1 MLDQQGSVLDL
12 KVRGNDCKV
21 VNQKFHF
28 ARFQTS
34 RKQYPRKILTDK
46 VKSLVLDFRRMRF
59 LTDRDAQFARE
70 QLAGGCERMEHLL
83 RGLLDTRG
91 RIAEEVHATR
101 KLGKSLRG
109 GFALFGL
116 GKSSSREIQAIGR
129 LLSGPRDAVSRLG
142 TWKKVAWDED
152 APAAAAIV
160 ALLEQQ
166 THSAA
171 RRPPPETVA
180 WCVERVRSALR
191 NLEELPAGSLAARI
205 ADGLEKLDKQVIKR
219 CRKLDRAGKEDFHN
233 ARKALKA
240 HLGALG
246 FLPPGLVPLDPK
258 LAELPELLGDENDL
272 ATLSEW
278 LEKHGFT
285 AELVP
290 GLWEKLKLLRHQL
303 RSEVIREMPRPR
315 SRQQV

>member
-1 MLDQQGSVLDL
+1 ML
-12 KVRGNDCKV
+12 
-21 VNQKFHF
+21 
-28 ARFQTS
+28 
-34 RKQYPRKILTDK
+34 
-46 VKSLVLDFRRMRF
+46 LDFRRMSF
-59 LTDRDAQFARE
+59 LTDSDARFARE

-91 RIAEEVHATR
+91 RVAEEVHATR

-116 GKSSSREIQAIGR
+116 GQSSAREIQAIGR
-129 LLSGPRDAVSRLG
+129 LLSGPRDAVSRLS
-142 TWKKVAWDED
+142 TWKKVGWSGD

-160 ALLEQQ
+160 ALLEQL

-180 WCVERVRSALR
+180 WCVERVRSARR
-191 NLEELPAGSLAARI
+191 NLEELPSEPLAGQLAA
-205 ADGLEKLDKQVIKR
+205 GLAKLDRQVVKR
-219 CRKLDRAGKEDFHN
+219 CRKLEREGKEDFHD

-240 HLGALG
+240 YLGALG
-246 FLPPGLVPLDPK
+246 FLPAGLVPLDPK
-258 LAELPELLGDENDL
+258 LTELPELLGDENDL

-290 GLWEKLKLLRHQL
+290 GLWDKLKRLRQQL
-303 RSEVIREMPRPR
+303 RSDVIRELPRIHA
-315 SRQQV
+315 RQEV

>member
-1 MLDQQGSVLDL
+1 MS
-12 KVRGNDCKV
+12 
-21 VNQKFHF
+21 
-28 ARFQTS
+28 
-34 RKQYPRKILTDK
+34 
-46 VKSLVLDFRRMRF
+46 F

-70 QLAGGCERMEHLL
+70 QLAGGCERMVDLL
-83 RGLLDTRG
+83 QGLLDTRG

-129 LLSGPRDAVSRLG
+129 LLSGPRDAVSRLS
-142 TWKKVAWDED
+142 TWKKVAWDGD
-152 APAAAAIV
+152 ASAAAAIG
-160 ALLEQQ
+160 ALLEQL

-180 WCVERVRSALR
+180 WCVERVQSACQ
-191 NLEELPAGSLAARI
+191 NLQELPPESLAGQLV
-205 ADGLEKLDKQVIKR
+205 DGLRKLDKQVTKR
-219 CRKLDRAGKEDFHN
+219 CRKLERAGKEDFHD

-240 HLGALG
+240 YLGALG
-246 FLPPGLVPLDPK
+246 FLPAGLIPLAPK
-258 LAELPELLGDENDL
+258 LTELPELLGDENDL

-278 LEKHGFT
+278 LEQHGFT

-290 GLWEKLKLLRHQL
+290 GLWDKLNLLRDQL
-303 RSEVIREMPRPR
+303 RSEVVREIPRLH
-315 SRQQV
+315 SGQEV

>member
-1 MLDQQGSVLDL
+1 M
-12 KVRGNDCKV
+12 R
-21 VNQKFHF
+21 
-28 ARFQTS
+28 
-34 RKQYPRKILTDK
+34 PPTDH
-46 VKSLVLDFRRMRF
+46 
-59 LTDRDAQFARE
+59 DAQFARE
-70 QLAGGCERMEHLL
+70 QLTGGCDRMEHLL
-83 RGLLDTRG
+83 HGLLDTRG

-129 LLSGPRDAVSRLG
+129 LLSGPRDAVSRLS
-142 TWKKVAWDED
+142 TWKKVAWHGD
-152 APAAAAIV
+152 AEAAAAIG
-160 ALLEQQ
+160 ALLEQL

-171 RRPPPETVA
+171 RRPPPETIA
-180 WCVERVRSALR
+180 WCVERVYSAR
-191 NLEELPAGSLAARI
+191 RKLEQLPPASLAEQI
-205 ADGLEKLDKQVIKR
+205 AVGLGKLDKQVIKR
-219 CRKLDRAGKEDFHN
+219 CRKLDHAGKEDFHD

-240 HLGALG
+240 YLGALG
-246 FLPPGLVPLDPK
+246 FMPEGLVTPDPI

-290 GLWEKLKLLRHQL
+290 GLWTTLKDRRHHL
-303 RSEVIREMPRPR
+303 RSKVIGEIARLH
-315 SRQQV
+315 SRQDA